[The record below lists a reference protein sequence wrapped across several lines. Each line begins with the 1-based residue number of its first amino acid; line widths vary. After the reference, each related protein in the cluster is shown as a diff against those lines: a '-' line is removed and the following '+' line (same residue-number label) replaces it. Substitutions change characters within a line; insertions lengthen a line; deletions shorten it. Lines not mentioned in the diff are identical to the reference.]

1 MGSSAPLLFYGS
13 SHAALAEEV
22 AALAGVAVG
31 RMRLGQ
37 FPDGETFVEIQES
50 VRGRDVFVL
59 QSIALNP
66 NFYLVELLIIIDA
79 LKRASARNIIAMIP
93 YFGYCRQDRKGKH
106 GDPITAKLVANLLS
120 TAGATR
126 LIAVDLHAGQIE
138 GFFEVPVDHLH
149 CQKLL
154 AQAAKEHFQG
164 RHCIVVAPDIGSI
177 KIAEKL
183 AKQLN
188 VGLAVIKKERL
199 SAFDVTMTLIGDI
212 KEKGIVIVDDI
223 CSTGGTLVAAADLCR
238 QHGTDDI
245 ISLVTHAICADDALA
260 KIEKSAIGQM
270 IVTNS
275 VPIFDRF
282 AGSTKIAVLSIA
294 GLLAEGMQSLLRDY
308 G

>member
-1 MGSSAPLLFYGS
+1 MPSSTPLLFYGS
-13 SHAALAEEV
+13 SHAILAEEV
-22 AALAGVAVG
+22 AALAGVSVG
-31 RMRLGQ
+31 AMRLGQ

-50 VRGRDVFVL
+50 VRGRDVFVV
-59 QSIALNP
+59 QSLALNP

-79 LKRASARNIIAMIP
+79 LKRASARSIIAIIP
-93 YFGYCRQDRKGKH
+93 YFGYCRQDRKNKD

-126 LIAVDLHAGQIE
+126 MIAVDLHAGQLE

-149 CQKLL
+149 CQSLL
-154 AQAAKEHFQG
+154 VNAAKDYFQG
-164 RHCIVVAPDIGSI
+164 DPSIVVAPDIGSI

-212 KEKGIVIVDDI
+212 REKGVIIVDDI
-223 CSTGGTLVAAADLCR
+223 CSTGGTLVAAAELCR
-238 QHGTDDI
+238 LHGADNI
-245 ISLVTHAICADDALA
+245 IALVTHAILADDALE
-260 KIEKSAIGQM
+260 KIEGSAIGHM

-275 VPIFDRF
+275 VPPSERF
-282 AGSTKIAVLSIA
+282 VDSKKIAVLSIA
-294 GLLAEGMQSLLRDY
+294 GLLADGIRSLLRDY